1 MARKG
6 SNFSCS
12 YSNYAKCL
20 DTRRSITRCRIFLN
34 GSSVIFRSSI
44 QKTISLTMTEDEGTA
59 GVMCTQDMLY
69 AMEVIKS
76 LGLDVQK
83 LMVLEMDNKGAVDL
97 ANN

>member
-1 MARKG
+1 
-6 SNFSCS
+6 
-12 YSNYAKCL
+12 
-20 DTRRSITRCRIFLN
+20 
-34 GSSVIFRSSI
+34 
-44 QKTISLTMTEDEGTA
+44 MTEDEGTA